1 MAERS
6 AAVLGQV
13 LRSAVAGRSAGP
25 CDRELLVRFA
35 AGEQAAF
42 AALFRRHAGMVLG
55 VCRRVLAGEQ
65 DAEDACQA
73 TFLLLARKAK
83 SGRWQPSV
91 ANWLYLTARRV
102 ARNARVTAERR
113 ARREQA
119 AAVREAVQPV
129 DRMTGRELLA
139 VLDEELERLPPR
151 YREPLVLCYLQG
163 LTRDE
168 AAAQLGILPGTLK
181 SQLERGRK
189 HLGDALTKRGFVAG
203 AGLLVLAATSPAGA
217 SPPRLVAAV
226 LAAATGTPT
235 AAVAKLTRVT
245 AGSGLRKKI
254 AGLVVLGVSALGIG
268 VAALPPAEMQRP
280 AEKAMPAGAARIDP
294 APPAEP
300 ADRDLVVK
308 GRVLGPDGKPV
319 AGAKLMLPAAKASSF
334 QDVVEVATTAADG
347 SFHCT
352 IKPTDPGV
360 PDLRTLVARAPGFG
374 ADWVSVNELSSNRP
388 VTLQLVPDDVPVRG
402 RVVDMEGRPVPGAT
416 VTVKAV
422 HASASGSLD
431 AFLREW
437 RTLPQQALA
446 QVRKATDSPSAAGLP
461 IKLTSD
467 KDGRFEIQ
475 GVGRGRV
482 LSLSFE
488 ARGTET
494 AAARVVALPGFDPK
508 SFAPRHGDKNPYGLP
523 RSAPDLYG
531 PDLTHVARPDAPVV
545 GRITDAA
552 TDKPVAGVSI
562 HGGVDNGW
570 WENEAVTETDADGR
584 YRLNGL
590 ARAERRWLTL
600 WPDKHSSHLP
610 AQHLLRDSPG
620 LAETTADFQL
630 VRGVVIDGHV
640 VDKTSGKPVPG
651 AVVYYSP
658 LSDNQFFAK
667 TPGSR
672 VFTMTMR
679 AISADANGAFRD
691 VVLPG
696 AGLITAEIEMR
707 GSAAPVYYVQTTV
720 EAADEPRLYR
730 RVRDDLD
737 ECFAGIDL
745 VILPLYGKAAYKVIE
760 PAEGTES
767 LKVVLQFER
776 GRSVSGTVVG
786 PDAKPAPG
794 VVAHGL
800 ETVRFR
806 PRTLA
811 GASFRAVALDP
822 RRPRLVAFVDAA
834 RKLAGATRLRGDEK
848 EPPVV
853 KLQPWAA
860 ISGRVV
866 DGAGK
871 PFPGVLLK
879 QMARHASV
887 DSNYHWVVRDVEA
900 TTDAAGRFRL
910 DVPFGG
916 GIAQLL
922 VPSHDGKNLGS
933 IRGLP
938 NLDLAPGE
946 VREVGDV
953 TLKSE

>member
-1 MAERS
+1 
-6 AAVLGQV
+6 
-13 LRSAVAGRSAGP
+13 
-25 CDRELLVRFA
+25 LLACFA
-35 AGEQAAF
+35 AGDQAAF

-113 ARREQA
+113 ARREQV
-119 AAVREAVQPV
+119 AAVREVVQPM

-168 AAAQLGILPGTLK
+168 AAARLGVLPGTLK

-189 HLGDALTKRGFVAG
+189 HLGAALTKRGFVAG

-226 LAAATGTPT
+226 LAAVAGTPA

-254 AGLVVLGVSALGIG
+254 AGLVVLGVGALGIG
-268 VAALPPAEMQRP
+268 AAALPPAETQRP
-280 AEKAMPAGAARIDP
+280 AEKSTPARAARTDP
-294 APPAEP
+294 PLKIEP
-300 ADRDLVVK
+300 ADRDLDVK

-319 AGAKLMLPAAKASSF
+319 ASAKLMLPAAKASSL
-334 QDVVEVATTAADG
+334 QDVVEVATAAADG

-352 IKPTDPGV
+352 IKPTDRGV

-374 ADWVSVNELSSNRP
+374 ADWVNVNQLSPNRP
-388 VTLQLVPDDVPVRG
+388 VTLRLVPDDVPVRG
-402 RVVDMEGRPVPGAT
+402 RFVDMEGRPVPGAT

-437 RTLPQQALA
+437 RTFPGQALD
-446 QVRKATDSPSAAGLP
+446 QVRKATYSPFAAGLP
-461 IKLTSD
+461 VKLTSD

-482 LSLSFE
+482 LSLLFE

-494 AAARVVALPGFDPK
+494 AAARVVTLPGFDPK
-508 SFAPRHGDKNPYGLP
+508 TVAPRHGDKDPSGLP

-531 PDLTHVARPDAPVV
+531 PDFTHVAVPDAPVA

-552 TDKPVAGVSI
+552 TGKPVAGVQV
-562 HGGVDNGW
+562 HGSVDNGW
-570 WENEAVTETDADGR
+570 WENEAVTRTDADGR
-584 YRLNGL
+584 YRLGGL

-600 WPDKHSSHLP
+600 WPDKQSPLLP

-630 VRGVVIDGHV
+630 VRGVVIDGRV
-640 VDKTSGKPVPG
+640 VDKASGKPVPG
-651 AVVYYSP
+651 AVLYYAP
-658 LSDNQFFAK
+658 LSDNKFFAK

-672 VFTMTMR
+672 VFTTTMR

-696 AGLITAEIEMR
+696 AGLITGEVEMR
-707 GSAAPVYYVQTTV
+707 GSAAPVYYMQATV
-720 EAADEPRLYR
+720 EPADEPRLYR

-737 ECFAGIDL
+737 DCFAGIDL
-745 VILPLYGKAAYKVIE
+745 VVLSLYGKAAYKVIE

-767 LKVVLQFER
+767 LKVVLRFER
-776 GRSVSGTVVG
+776 GLSVSGTVVG

-811 GASFRAVALDP
+811 DASFTAVALDP
-822 RRPRLVAFVDAA
+822 RRPRLVTFVDAA

-860 ISGRVV
+860 ITGRVV

-879 QMARHASV
+879 QIARHPTT
-887 DSNYHWVVRDVEA
+887 DSNYHWAGRDAEA
-900 TTDAAGRFRL
+900 MTDAAGRFRL

-916 GIAQLL
+916 AAAQLI
-922 VPSHDGKNLGS
+922 VPSHDGKTLGL

-938 NLDLAPGE
+938 NLNLAPGE
-946 VREVGDV
+946 IRDVGDIAV
-953 TLKSE
+953 KAE

>member
-1 MAERS
+1 
-6 AAVLGQV
+6 
-13 LRSAVAGRSAGP
+13 
-25 CDRELLVRFA
+25 LLARFA

-42 AALFRRHAGMVLG
+42 ATLFRRHAGMVLG

-73 TFLLLARKAK
+73 TFLLLSRKAA

-113 ARREQA
+113 ARREQT

-168 AAAQLGILPGTLK
+168 AAARLGVLPGTLK

-203 AGLLVLAATSPAGA
+203 AGLLVLAATSPAGP

-226 LAAATGTPT
+226 LAAVAGAPT
-235 AAVAKLTRVT
+235 AAVARLTPAV
-245 AGSGLRKKI
+245 SGQWKKI
-254 AGLVVLGVSALGIG
+254 AGLVVLGVGALGIG
-268 VAALPPAEMQRP
+268 AAALPPPEAQRP
-280 AEKAMPAGAARIDP
+280 TEKSMPARATGTDP
-294 APPAEP
+294 APKVEP
-300 ADRDLVVK
+300 ADRGLDVK

-319 AGAKLMLPAAKASSF
+319 AGAKLMLPAANPSSVK
-334 QDVVEVATTAADG
+334 DVLEVATTAPNG
-347 SFHCT
+347 SFRCT

-374 ADWVSVNELSSNRP
+374 ADWVNVNELSSNKP

-402 RVVDMEGRPVPGAT
+402 RVVDMEGRPVPGAS

-431 AFLREW
+431 AFFREW
-437 RTLPQQALA
+437 RTFPAQALN
-446 QVRKATDSPSAAGLP
+446 QVRKATDSPSAAGLSA
-461 IKLTSD
+461 KLTSD
-467 KDGRFEIQ
+467 KDGRFEIK

-482 LSLSFE
+482 LSLLFA

-494 AAARVVALPGFDPK
+494 AAARVITLPGFDPK
-508 SFAPRHGDKNPYGLP
+508 TFAPKHGDPKPYGFP

-531 PDLTHVARPDAPVV
+531 PDFTRVARPDAPVV
-545 GRITDAA
+545 GRVTDAA
-552 TDKPVAGVSI
+552 TGKPVAGVKI

-570 WENEAVTETDADGR
+570 WENGAVAQTDADGR
-584 YRLNGL
+584 YRLGGL

-600 WPDKHSSHLP
+600 WPDKHSSLLP

-640 VDKTSGKPVPG
+640 VDKVSGKPVPG
-651 AVVYYSP
+651 AVLFYSP

-672 VFTMTMR
+672 VLATTMR
-679 AISADANGAFRD
+679 TISADANGAFRA

-696 AGLITAEIEMR
+696 AGLITGEAESR
-707 GSAAPVYYVQTTV
+707 GSAAPVHYVQATV
-720 EAADEPRLYR
+720 EPGDEPRVYR
-730 RVRDDLD
+730 RVRDDFGD
-737 ECFAGIDL
+737 CFAGIDL
-745 VILPLYGKAAYKVIE
+745 VILSLHGKAAYKVIE

-800 ETVRFR
+800 ETVRLR
-806 PRTLA
+806 PMTLA
-811 GASFRAVALDP
+811 DASFTAVALDP
-822 RRPRLVAFVDAA
+822 RRPRLVAFVDTA
-834 RKLAGATRLRGDEK
+834 RKLAGATRLGGDEK
-848 EPPVV
+848 EPQVV
-853 KLQPWAA
+853 KLQPWSA
-860 ISGRVV
+860 ITGRVV

-871 PFPGVLLK
+871 PFPGVLL
-879 QMARHASV
+879 QQIARHSIV
-887 DSNYHWVVRDVEA
+887 DSNYYSAIKDIEA

-916 GIAQLL
+916 GVAQLI
-922 VPSHDGKNLGS
+922 VPSHDGKTLGLF
-933 IRGLP
+933 RGLP
-938 NLDLAPGE
+938 GLDLAPGE
-946 VREVGDV
+946 VREVGDIA
-953 TLKSE
+953 LRAE

>member
-1 MAERS
+1 M
-6 AAVLGQV
+6 
-13 LRSAVAGRSAGP
+13 AGRSAGP
-25 CDRELLVRFA
+25 CDRELLARFA

-73 TFLLLARKAK
+73 TFLLLSRKAAA
-83 SGRWQPSV
+83 GRWQPSV

-168 AAAQLGILPGTLK
+168 AAAQLGVLPGTLK

-217 SPPRLVAAV
+217 SSPSLVAAV
-226 LAAATGTPT
+226 LAAVAGTPS
-235 AAVAKLTRVT
+235 AAVAKLAPTV
-245 AGSGLRKKI
+245 SGLRKKV
-254 AGLVVLGVSALGIG
+254 AGLVVLGVGALGIG
-268 VAALPPAEMQRP
+268 AAALPPPETQRP
-280 AEKAMPAGAARIDP
+280 AEKAMPAKAAVTDP
-294 APPAEP
+294 APKGEP
-300 ADRDLVVK
+300 ADRGLDVK

-319 AGAKLMLPAAKASSF
+319 AGAKLMLSGLDPDSP
-334 QDVVEVATTAADG
+334 QDAVEVATTAADG
-347 SFHCT
+347 SFRCT
-352 IKPTDPGV
+352 IKPTGPGV
-360 PDLRTLVARAPGFG
+360 PDFRNLVARAPGFG
-374 ADWVSVNELSSNRP
+374 ADWVNVNGLSSNKST
-388 VTLQLVPDDVPVRG
+388 TLQLAADDVPVRG

-416 VTVKAV
+416 VSVKSINT
-422 HASASGSLD
+422 SASGSLD
-431 AFLREW
+431 AFFREW
-437 RTLPQQALA
+437 RTAPYQALNE
-446 QVRKATDSPSAAGLP
+446 VPKATSSPSAVGLP
-461 IKLTSD
+461 VKLTSD
-467 KDGRFEIQ
+467 KDGRFEIK

-494 AAARVVALPGFDPK
+494 AAARVVTLPGFDPK
-508 SFAPRHGDKNPYGLP
+508 TLAPRHDDPMPFGRP
-523 RSAPDLYG
+523 RTAPDLYG
-531 PDLTHVARPDAPVV
+531 PDFTHVARPDAPVV

-552 TDKPVAGVSI
+552 TGKPVAGVQVR
-562 HGGVDNGW
+562 GEVDGNW
-570 WENEAVTETDADGR
+570 WESGATADTDADGR

-600 WPDKHSSHLP
+600 SPKKPTSYLP

-620 LAETTADFQL
+620 LAGTTADFQL
-630 VRGVVIDGHV
+630 VRGVVIDGRV
-640 VDKTSGKPVPG
+640 VDKASGKPVPG
-651 AVVYYSP
+651 AALHYAP
-658 LSDNQFFAK
+658 LSDNQSFAK

-672 VFTMTMR
+672 VFTTTR
-679 AISADANGAFRD
+679 RTISADANGAFRD

-696 AGLITAEIEMR
+696 TGLITGEVELR
-707 GSAAPVYYVQTTV
+707 GSTAPVYYVQAAV
-720 EAADEPRLYR
+720 EPADEPRLYR
-730 RVRDDLD
+730 RVRGDFGDA
-737 ECFAGIDL
+737 FAGIDL
-745 VILPLYGKAAYKVIE
+745 VILSLYGKAAYKVIE

-786 PDAKPAPG
+786 PDSKPAPG

-806 PRTLA
+806 PVTLE
-811 GASFRAVALDP
+811 GASFTAVALDS
-822 RRPRLVAFVDAA
+822 RRPRVLAFLDTA
-834 RKLAGATRLRGDEK
+834 RKLAGATRLGGDEK

-860 ISGRVV
+860 ITGRIV

-871 PFPGVLLK
+871 PFPGVLL
-879 QMARHASV
+879 QQVARRASV
-887 DSNYHWVVRDVEA
+887 DTNYEWAIRNVEA

-916 GIAQLL
+916 DVAQLI
-922 VPSHDGKNLGS
+922 VPSYEGKPLR
-933 IRGLP
+933 ILRVLP
-938 NLDLAPGE
+938 GLDLAPGE
-946 VREVGDV
+946 VRQVGDIPMGRSDDG
-953 TLKSE
+953 K

>member
-1 MAERS
+1 
-6 AAVLGQV
+6 
-13 LRSAVAGRSAGP
+13 
-25 CDRELLVRFA
+25 LLDRFA
-35 AGEQAAF
+35 GGDQGAF

-73 TFLLLARKAK
+73 TFLLLARKVGSA
-83 SGRWQPSV
+83 RWQPSV

-113 ARREQA
+113 ARREQV

-168 AAAQLGILPGTLK
+168 AAAQLGVLPGTLK

-226 LAAATGTPT
+226 LAAAAGTPT
-235 AAVAKLTRVT
+235 AAAAKLSRVT
-245 AGSGLRKKI
+245 AVSGLRKKI
-254 AGLVVLGVSALGIG
+254 AGLVVLGVGALGIG
-268 VAALPPAEMQRP
+268 AAALPPAATQRP
-280 AEKAMPAGAARIDP
+280 AKESTPARSTGTDP
-294 APPAEP
+294 APKVEP
-300 ADRDLVVK
+300 ADSGLDVK
-308 GRVLGPDGKPV
+308 GRVLGPDGQPV
-319 AGAKLMLPAAKASSF
+319 AGAKLMLPAAKASAL
-334 QDVVEVATTAADG
+334 QDVAEVATSAADG

-352 IKPTDPGV
+352 IKPLDPGV
-360 PDLRTLVARAPGFG
+360 PDLRTLVARAAGFG
-374 ADWVSVNELSSNRP
+374 ADWVNVNQLASNRP
-388 VTLQLVPDDVPVRG
+388 VTLQLVPDDAPVRG
-402 RVVDMEGRPVPGAT
+402 RVVDMEGRPVPGAS
-416 VTVKAV
+416 VTVKSINT
-422 HASASGSLD
+422 SASGSLD

-437 RTLPQQALA
+437 RTIPAQAPGQA
-446 QVRKATDSPSAAGLP
+446 RKATDSPSAAGLP
-461 IKLTSD
+461 AKLTSD
-467 KDGRFEIQ
+467 KDGRFEFK

-482 LSLSFE
+482 LSLLFE
-488 ARGTET
+488 ARGIES
-494 AAARVVALPGFDPK
+494 AAARVVTLPGFDPK
-508 SFAPRHGDKNPYGLP
+508 AFAPRHGDPKPDGRS
-523 RSAPDLYG
+523 RSAPNLYG
-531 PDLTHVARPDAPVV
+531 PDFTHVARPDAPVV

-552 TDKPVAGVSI
+552 TGKPVAGVSV
-562 HGGVDNGW
+562 HGDIDGNW
-570 WENEAVTETDADGR
+570 WENGAVADTDADGR

-600 WPDKHSSHLP
+600 WPNKQTCYLS

-630 VRGVVIDGHV
+630 ARGVVIDGHV
-640 VDKTSGKPVPG
+640 VDKASGKPIPG
-651 AVVYYSP
+651 AILYYAP
-658 LSDNQFFAK
+658 LSDNKFFAK
-667 TPGSR
+667 TQGSR
-672 VFTMTMR
+672 VFPGTMR
-679 AISADANGAFRD
+679 AVSADANGAFRT

-696 AGLITAEIEMR
+696 TGLITGEVELR
-707 GSAAPVYYVQTTV
+707 CSAAPVYYVQAAV
-720 EAADEPRLYR
+720 EPADEPRLYR
-730 RVRDDLD
+730 RGREELGD
-737 ECFAGIDL
+737 CFTGIDL
-745 VILPLYGKAAYKVIE
+745 VILSLYGKAAYKVIE

-767 LKVVLQFER
+767 LKVVLQFEH

-786 PDAKPAPG
+786 PDGKPAPG

-811 GASFRAVALDP
+811 DASFTAVALDP
-822 RRPRLVAFVDAA
+822 RRPRVVTFVDTA

-860 ISGRVV
+860 ITGRVV

-871 PFPGVLLK
+871 PFSGVLLE
-879 QMARHASV
+879 QMTARHANT
-887 DSNYHWVVRDVEA
+887 DYNYQWAIRDAEA

-916 GIAQLL
+916 GVAQLL
-922 VPSHDGKNLGS
+922 VPSHDGKALGL

-938 NLDLAPGE
+938 NLDLSPGE
-946 VREVGDV
+946 VREVGDIA
-953 TLKSE
+953 LKSE